1 MVTSQTDD
9 PNSNSYIK
17 EDLYFKKEDTGRSM
31 SRGFILLLHKPRLMG
46 DNGVYANFTLKDLE
60 TGWKYC
66 RELVFKKYF
75 LFITKLI
82 NTKQFDVP

>member
-1 MVTSQTDD
+1 
-9 PNSNSYIK
+9 
-17 EDLYFKKEDTGRSM
+17 M

-66 RELVFKKYF
+66 RELVFKK
-75 LFITKLI
+75 
-82 NTKQFDVP
+82 